1 MSAARA
7 EAAKVRAARVAAAQ
21 AEAAKVKAARTES
34 RVAKYPV
41 PVQCLLCCCCWTG
54 SGLREMLTHENTIDY
69 ALGFILGENF
79 GRIIQSIVTE
89 LVTPVFNIARFLL
102 RGSDIVVHTGSGWL
116 CVEEADRDNSTAPL
130 SAEAAALTG
139 CEVIN
144 YKAVYEVMLT
154 FVLVMISTYWV
165 ISWLR
170 KFAKKEHEDEKLCT
184 FCCSKIPIA
193 AVRCCFCSSWLVDE
207 VGDSIRPNEISEA
220 TGGKRAAGRV
230 AATTAVE
237 GEVAAAAISIQQHVR
252 KRWLR
257 RSATEEEAYDA

>member
-1 MSAARA
+1 M
-7 EAAKVRAARVAAAQ
+7 AAAQ

-54 SGLREMLTHENTIDY
+54 SGLREMLTQENTIEY
-69 ALGFILGENF
+69 ALGFILGESF

-89 LVTPVFNIARFLL
+89 LVTPVFNVARVLL

-170 KFAKKEHEDEKLCT
+170 KVAKKEHEDEKLCT

-207 VGDSIRPNEISEA
+207 AGDSIRPDEISEA
-220 TGGKRAAGRV
+220 TGTPKTSPKRAAKRFGLRKKYAKADMKV
-230 AATTAVE
+230 TTA
-237 GEVAAAAISIQQHVR
+237 AARQTTDLQA
-252 KRWLR
+252 
-257 RSATEEEAYDA
+257 